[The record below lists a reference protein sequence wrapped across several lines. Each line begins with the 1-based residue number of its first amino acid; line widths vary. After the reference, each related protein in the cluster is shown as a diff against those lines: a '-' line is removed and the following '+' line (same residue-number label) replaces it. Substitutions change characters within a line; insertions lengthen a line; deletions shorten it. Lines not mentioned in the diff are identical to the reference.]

1 MERGRFS
8 ISNCDRMSI
17 CLFGRYMMLIED
29 ENKIYMVDR
38 DNTVFEISHLRF
50 PKDADYTRHLTNTLV
65 DGVS

>member
-1 MERGRFS
+1 
-8 ISNCDRMSI
+8 MSI
-17 CLFGRYMMLIED
+17 YLFGRYMILIKG

-38 DNTVFEISHLRF
+38 DNTVFKISHIRF